1 MTPKLW
7 SKTLSMRP
15 YGLQGF
21 LGVRMLGLV
30 PGTAFGEDF
39 CFGCLC
45 GGEVSRDLSVG
56 MLSHPHLCPLTAC
69 LASSLQINNER
80 LYLPLK
86 LGQGKVNIFA
96 FGFHI
101 VVETD
106 FGLKVVY
113 DWKTF
118 LSVTIPRGFQ
128 NLTYGLCG
136 RYNGNPEDDLV
147 AAGGTPASSL
157 SDFVQSWAKRDAFC
171 RVGCGDRCPA
181 CGKVE
186 GFWKPQ
192 QLCSLIPSQSGV
204 FAKCHSKINPG
215 FFYKNCLFDTCV
227 DGGAMQTACS
237 WLQNYAST
245 CQTQGI
251 AITGWR
257 NFTSCCKCH
266 PASRFFFSWG
276 AGEEEANDL
285 AGNPRHAC
293 WVRWVKPGMP
303 YSLGAVTKCIWYS
316 RSRDGKGEVSRSEG
330 TGMENGKPEVQKAS
344 AIPHC

>member
-1 MTPKLW
+1 M
-7 SKTLSMRP
+7 SCCRR
-15 YGLQGF
+15 F
-21 LGVRMLGLV
+21 
-30 PGTAFGEDF
+30 E
-39 CFGCLC
+39 
-45 GGEVSRDLSVG
+45 
-56 MLSHPHLCPLTAC
+56 HP
-69 LASSLQINNER
+69 SSPTTSFPSPQINNER

-118 LSVTIPRGFQ
+118 LSVTIPRSFQ

-147 AAGGTPASSL
+147 AAGGMPAFGVT
-157 SDFVQSWAKRDAFC
+157 DFVQSWAKRDTFC

-204 FAKCHSKINPG
+204 FAKCHSKISPS

-227 DGGAMQTACS
+227 DGGPCKRPVAGCRITPARAKRRALPSPAGGTSPRAVSATLLSAMGPGKGRLMPS
-237 WLQNYAST
+237 FHPHPSP
-245 CQTQGI
+245 
-251 AITGWR
+251 
-257 NFTSCCKCH
+257 SP
-266 PASRFFFSWG
+266 PASREEFRRKLSATCAVLMLVFCVGG
-276 AGEEEANDL
+276 A
-285 AGNPRHAC
+285 
-293 WVRWVKPGMP
+293 
-303 YSLGAVTKCIWYS
+303 
-316 RSRDGKGEVSRSEG
+316 EG
-330 TGMENGKPEVQKAS
+330 QQLSSFPFKQPIRAQRRV
-344 AIPHC
+344 AIPTLLAISESSV

>member
-1 MTPKLW
+1 
-7 SKTLSMRP
+7 
-15 YGLQGF
+15 
-21 LGVRMLGLV
+21 LV
-30 PGTAFGEDF
+30 SSR
-39 CFGCLC
+39 
-45 GGEVSRDLSVG
+45 GGSDHHSRSRCVSLPS
-56 MLSHPHLCPLTAC
+56 P
-69 LASSLQINNER
+69 QINNER

-118 LSVTIPRGFQ
+118 LSVTVPRSFR

-147 AAGGTPASSL
+147 AAGGAPASGVA
-157 SDFVQSWAKRDAFC
+157 DFVQSWARRDAFC
-171 RVGCGDRCPA
+171 RLGCGDRCPA

-204 FAKCHSKINPG
+204 FAKCHSKISPG

-237 WLQNYAST
+237 WLQNYAGT

-257 NFTSCCKCH
+257 NFTSCRKCH
-266 PASRFFFSWG
+266 PAPEPFFPRG
-276 AGEEEANDL
+276 ASQGHL
-285 AGNPRHAC
+285 A
-293 WVRWVKPGMP
+293 
-303 YSLGAVTKCIWYS
+303 
-316 RSRDGKGEVSRSEG
+316 
-330 TGMENGKPEVQKAS
+330 
-344 AIPHC
+344 

>member
-1 MTPKLW
+1 M
-7 SKTLSMRP
+7 SCCRR
-15 YGLQGF
+15 F
-21 LGVRMLGLV
+21 
-30 PGTAFGEDF
+30 E
-39 CFGCLC
+39 
-45 GGEVSRDLSVG
+45 
-56 MLSHPHLCPLTAC
+56 HP
-69 LASSLQINNER
+69 SSPTTSFPSPQINNER

-118 LSVTIPRGFQ
+118 LSVTIPRSFQ

-147 AAGGTPASSL
+147 AAGGMPAFGVT
-157 SDFVQSWAKRDAFC
+157 DFVQSWAKRDTFC

-204 FAKCHSKINPG
+204 FAKCHSKISPS

-227 DGGAMQTACS
+227 DGGAMQTACG

-251 AITGWR
+251 AVTGWR

-266 PASRFFFSWG
+266 PAKCHGTRKGRADAQLPSPSIPIPTSIKG
-276 AGEEEANDL
+276 GVQEEAFCHVCSAD
-285 AGNPRHAC
+285 AC
-293 WVRWVKPGMP
+293 FLRWWG
-303 YSLGAVTKCIWYS
+303 
-316 RSRDGKGEVSRSEG
+316 
-330 TGMENGKPEVQKAS
+330 
-344 AIPHC
+344 